1 MSAARASVIVRT
13 RDKERTIER
22 CLSLLRRQT
31 VEPEIVVV
39 DSGSSDR
46 TVELA
51 RRWCDRLI
59 EIRPEEFSYGR
70 ALNVGARSAA
80 APIHFAVS
88 AHIFLEREDWIERS
102 LRHYERP
109 DVAAAMGCVV
119 LPDGRPQRDVVY
131 QDAALSRTDRVW
143 GFSNTASSWRA
154 SVWER
159 FPFDEGLEA
168 CEDKEWSW
176 RVLDQ
181 GWIVVL
187 DPALWVP
194 DVHRRSAG
202 ALSLYHRT
210 KRESRVLAAYGAL
223 PRMGPGGALREWWD
237 GSRETSPAR
246 RLVDRANPLRVAEI
260 AGRYVG
266 ERSARSRNSS
276 EAS

>member
-1 MSAARASVIVRT
+1 MGTARASVIVRT
-13 RDKERTIER
+13 RDKQGTIER

-46 TVELA
+46 TVALA
-51 RRWCDRLI
+51 REWCDRLI
-59 EIRPEEFSYGR
+59 EIRPEEFSYGA
-70 ALNVGARSAA
+70 ALNLGARSAA

-88 AHIFLEREDWIERS
+88 AHIFLAREDWIERS

-109 DVAAAMGCVV
+109 DVAAVMGCVV
-119 LPDGRPQRDVVY
+119 LPDGRPQHEVVY
-131 QDAALSRTDRVW
+131 QDAALSRADRVW

-181 GWIVVL
+181 GWVVVL

-194 DVHRRSAG
+194 DVHRRRDG
-202 ALSLYHRT
+202 ALSLYQRT

-223 PRMGPGGALREWWD
+223 PRMGPGDALRAWWD
-237 GSRETSPAR
+237 GSRDASRGR

-260 AGRYVG
+260 AGRYFG
-266 ERSARSRNSS
+266 ERSARPRNSS